1 MMRVMITLQLY
12 SNRQETE
19 CARILANT
27 GKVDWNKADS
37 WGRTPLY
44 WALEGGHSDK
54 LDIIL
59 QQPNIDY
66 NVKTEFGQTL
76 GHTAVS
82 RGGVKCVET
91 LAAQE
96 RCQCWN
102 VPDWRGDTPIIMAL
116 KEGKTE
122 IIKILLRCPRVDLNV
137 VDINFQHLEDIARSV
152 CEVVLY

>member
-1 MMRVMITLQLY
+1 MITLQLY

-54 LDIIL
+54 LDRTL

-66 NVKTEFGQTL
+66 NVLCILQSSTF
-76 GHTAVS
+76 S
-82 RGGVKCVET
+82 RFQFVYCV
-91 LAAQE
+91 LS
-96 RCQCWN
+96 
-102 VPDWRGDTPIIMAL
+102 VPRATY
-116 KEGKTE
+116 
-122 IIKILLRCPRVDLNV
+122 VQN
-137 VDINFQHLEDIARSV
+137 
-152 CEVVLY
+152 